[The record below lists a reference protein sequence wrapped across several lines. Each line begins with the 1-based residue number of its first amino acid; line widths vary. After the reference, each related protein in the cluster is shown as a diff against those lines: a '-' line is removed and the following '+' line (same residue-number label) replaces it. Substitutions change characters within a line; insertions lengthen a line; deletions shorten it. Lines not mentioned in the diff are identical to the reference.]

1 MASESMNNIKDDRYY
16 INKVIENIDIALQYT
31 NGITLQILEENTIL
45 QDSVMFR
52 FVQIAENAQ
61 ELSDEFIEKN
71 NDLPWHQLNA
81 IRNRIVHAYDIIR
94 LDIIYDTIM
103 NDLKSFKEEL
113 LRRII
118 I

>member
-1 MASESMNNIKDDRYY
+1 MNNIKNDRYY
-16 INKVIENIDIALQYT
+16 INKIIENIDIILQNT
-31 NGITLQILEENTIL
+31 KGITLRELEKNVIL

-61 ELSDEFIEKN
+61 ELTDEFLEKN

-94 LDIIYDTIM
+94 LDIIYDTVM
-103 NDLKSFKEEL
+103 NDLKPFRDEVL
-113 LRRII
+113 NRI
-118 I
+118 